1 MTVVA
6 ISWKLEGEKYYS
18 LCSVCRFR
26 NVNDSRFFC
35 SLIDGTDVKIVY
47 RHYAT
52 LYFVFCVDSSESELG
67 ILDLIQV

>member
-1 MTVVA
+1 MLF
-6 ISWKLEGEKYYS
+6 I
-18 LCSVCRFR
+18 F
-26 NVNDSRFFC
+26 